1 MLFVLDGFF
10 IVWDVIGGLVWLFV
24 LVIIDYDIVYSKN
37 MIWYSIV
44 YKVYRKNKVMEYF
57 RNYFFL
63 INLIVKNCFLIEF
76 LNNFNFKLNVWL

>member
-44 YKVYRKNKVMEYF
+44 
-57 RNYFFL
+57 
-63 INLIVKNCFLIEF
+63 
-76 LNNFNFKLNVWL
+76 

>member
-37 MIWYSIV
+37 MICYSIV

-57 RNYFFL
+57 RNYFF
-63 INLIVKNCFLIEF
+63 
-76 LNNFNFKLNVWL
+76 FNKFNIK

>member
-57 RNYFFL
+57 RNYLFF
-63 INLIVKNCFLIEF
+63 NK
-76 LNNFNFKLNVWL
+76 FNSKILFFN